1 MWLFWAAADIIKAS
15 EPAVTPVICHVTVVV
30 PAPRVPT
37 INVGLLTVNRPFWE
51 VSVAV
56 TPDRVVYVGA
66 TTLFCRVME
75 TVAVSP
81 MLMVGGIVLL
91 LSTISKTCDRAVP

>member
-1 MWLFWAAADIIKAS
+1 M
-15 EPAVTPVICHVTVVV
+15 ICHVTVVV

-51 VSVAV
+51 ASVAV

-66 TTLFCRVME
+66 VTSFCRVTE
-75 TVAVSP
+75 IVAVSP
-81 MLMVGGIVLL
+81 TLMVGGIMLL